1 MMYATNYGFTLG
13 GKTAKEL
20 GIIMLRSSQ
29 RPILPATVDRTLT
42 ILGRHGAWDFGADL
56 SARQFELECALI
68 ADDIPSREATISALA
83 AHLVDQTGRPRELDL
98 IFDAVPDRKFRVRYS
113 GTLPIDRL
121 AHTGRFTL
129 PLVAFDP
136 FATGLTERL
145 IEDVVTSSPHV
156 IEVETDGNIETAPV
170 IVLTNEGE
178 ETISGFE
185 ITNEYRLE

>member
-1 MMYATNYGFTLG
+1 MFAKNYGFTLG
-13 GKTAKEL
+13 GKSAKEL

-29 RPILPATVDRTLT
+29 RPVLPGTVDRTLA
-42 ILGRHGAWDFGADL
+42 IPGRHGAWDFGADL

>member
-1 MMYATNYGFTLG
+1 MYARNHGFTLG

-29 RPILPATVDRTLT
+29 RPVLPGTIDRTVA
-42 ILGRHGAWDFGADL
+42 IPGRHGSWDFGADL
-56 SARQFELECALI
+56 AARRFDLECALI
-68 ADDIPSREATISALA
+68 ADDVASREAAISALA
-83 AHLVDQTGRPRELDL
+83 AHLVDSTGRPRELDL
-98 IFDAVPDRKFRVRYS
+98 IFDSVPDRKYRVRYS

-121 AHTGRFTL
+121 ANTGRFTL

-136 FATGLTERL
+136 FATGLTEQL
-145 IEDVVTSSPHV
+145 VEEIITGSPHL
-156 IEVETDGNIETAPV
+156 IEVETVGNIETAPV

-185 ITNEYRLE
+185 MSVEYQLEG